1 MKKKTKFEKKF
12 NFNDVK
18 WGIIMILP
26 VFIGLLIFY
35 IIPFFQNIFYSFT
48 DLNSFGKWQFV
59 GMSNYQ
65 KILADEKFISAV
77 KNTLI
82 YTVFTVPLI
91 LIISMFIAS
100 LLNSKIKGIGIYRT
114 LYFLPAV
121 TMPAATAMIWKWL
134 FNGQYGLVNQLF
146 IKIGLAPQAWVADPQ
161 YARMSLIIVGVWMG
175 LGMNIIYFLAGMQAI
190 PKQYY
195 EAAKLDGAN
204 AWTTFWKITLPSL
217 KPTIFFVLVTSVIG
231 AFQVFDIIFLMIP
244 AKSLA
249 LDTTRSIVYIF
260 YQYAVEF
267 GQKGYGAAVATI
279 LFVMILI
286 VTILQIILQKK
297 WSEN

>member
-1 MKKKTKFEKKF
+1 
-12 NFNDVK
+12 
-18 WGIIMILP
+18 MILP

-146 IKIGLAPQAWVADPQ
+146 MKIGLAPQAWVADPQ

>member
-1 MKKKTKFEKKF
+1 MKKNTKFEKKF

-59 GMSNYQ
+59 GISNYQ

>member
-1 MKKKTKFEKKF
+1 MKKNTKFEKKF

-18 WGIIMILP
+18 WGIVMILP
-26 VFIGLLIFY
+26 VFIGLLIFN
-35 IIPFFQNIFYSFT
+35 IIPVFQNIFYSFT

-59 GMSNYQ
+59 GISNYQ
-65 KILADEKFISAV
+65 KILTDEKFISAV

-82 YTVFTVPLI
+82 YTVFTVPLV

>member
-1 MKKKTKFEKKF
+1 
-12 NFNDVK
+12 
-18 WGIIMILP
+18 MILP

-59 GMSNYQ
+59 GISNYQ

-146 IKIGLAPQAWVADPQ
+146 MKIGLAPQAWVADPQ

>member
-1 MKKKTKFEKKF
+1 MKKNTKPRKKYHS
-12 NFNDVK
+12 NDIK

-48 DLNSFGKWQFV
+48 DLNSFGKWKFV
-59 GMSNYQ
+59 GVSNYQ
-65 KILADEKFISAV
+65 QIFADEKFASAV

-82 YTVFTVPLI
+82 YTVCTVPLI

-100 LLNSKIKGIGIYRT
+100 LLNSKIKGIGVYRT

-134 FNGQYGLVNQLF
+134 FNGQYGLINQLF
-146 IKIGLAPQAWVADPQ
+146 LKIGLQPQAWVADPQ

-175 LGMNIIYFLAGMQAI
+175 LGMNIIYFLAGMQSI

-204 AWTTFWKITLPSL
+204 SWTTFWKITLPSL

-260 YQYAVEF
+260 YQYAIEF

-279 LFVMILI
+279 LFIMILI
-286 VTILQIILQKK
+286 VTILQIRMQKK